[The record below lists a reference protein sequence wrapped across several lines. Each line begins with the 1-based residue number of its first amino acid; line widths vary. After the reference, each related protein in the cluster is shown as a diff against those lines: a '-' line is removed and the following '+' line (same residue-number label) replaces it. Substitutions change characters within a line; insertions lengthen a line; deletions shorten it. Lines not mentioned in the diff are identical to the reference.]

1 MTFNDWRQRLK
12 VLRGIALLEGGHPV
26 KDAAIELGYV
36 TPSAFIAMFRR
47 HMGMT
52 PQEYLQVHP
61 GKSLKMPRRGQDKA
75 PPNQETT

>member
-1 MTFNDWRQRLK
+1 
-12 VLRGIALLEGGHPV
+12 
-26 KDAAIELGYV
+26 
-36 TPSAFIAMFRR
+36 
-47 HMGMT
+47 MGMT